1 MAKHSL
7 YTGKD
12 VQHGSF
18 IANYTG
24 LMDWGELA
32 DYIEFFIFVIE
43 GHFTIEITAM
53 ADKIYVGFM
62 QLLNTDKYINLF
74 REELEKVGIPCTIE
88 GPFPKRLPKHEIPI
102 K

>member
-1 MAKHSL
+1 MWSL
-7 YTGKD
+7 STGKD

-32 DYIEFFIFVIE
+32 D
-43 GHFTIEITAM
+43 
-53 ADKIYVGFM
+53 KIYVGFM
-62 QLLNTDKYINLF
+62 QLLNTDKYVNLF

-88 GPFPKRLPKHEIPI
+88 GPFPKRLPKHDIPI

>member
-1 MAKHSL
+1 MAQNSL
-7 YTGKD
+7 VTGKD
-12 VQHGSF
+12 AQHGSF
-18 IANYTG
+18 VANYTG

-32 DYIEFFIFVIE
+32 DYVEFFVFVIE

-62 QLLNTDKYINLF
+62 QLIKTDKYITLF
-74 REELEKVGIPCTIE
+74 REELEKVGIPSTLD
-88 GPFPKRLPKHEIPI
+88 GPFPKRLPKHDIPR